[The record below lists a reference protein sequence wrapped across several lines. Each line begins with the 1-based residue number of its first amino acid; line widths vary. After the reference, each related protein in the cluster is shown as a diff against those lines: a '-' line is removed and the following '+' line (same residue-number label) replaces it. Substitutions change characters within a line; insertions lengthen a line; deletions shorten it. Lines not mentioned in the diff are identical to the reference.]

1 MNWTLKRL
9 GLREGQ
15 GFRVQ
20 GRPRDTVYRIA
31 EGMLLKEE
39 GENGAPVAVGSS
51 VLMEI
56 LENPGLVI
64 RSKQLTP
71 EQEELL
77 LCLVN
82 YFGYEWLAADE
93 SGIVYAHQTKPTK
106 AMSVWARSGLDSL
119 LPLAI
124 RHRCVE
130 GLVNWE
136 DSEPMSIEETLCGQG
151 R

>member
-1 MNWTLKRL
+1 M
-9 GLREGQ
+9 
-15 GFRVQ
+15 
-20 GRPRDTVYRIA
+20 
-31 EGMLLKEE
+31 
-39 GENGAPVAVGSS
+39 AVGSS

-82 YFGYEWLAADE
+82 YFGYEWLAQDE
-93 SGIVYAHQTKPTK
+93 SGIVYAYQTKPTK
-106 AMSVWARSGLDSL
+106 AMSVWVRSVRDSL

-124 RHRCVE
+124 RHHCAE
-130 GLVNWE
+130 GLVSWE
-136 DSEPMSIEETLCGQG
+136 DSEPMNIYTALYNNHTDEFNA
-151 R
+151 